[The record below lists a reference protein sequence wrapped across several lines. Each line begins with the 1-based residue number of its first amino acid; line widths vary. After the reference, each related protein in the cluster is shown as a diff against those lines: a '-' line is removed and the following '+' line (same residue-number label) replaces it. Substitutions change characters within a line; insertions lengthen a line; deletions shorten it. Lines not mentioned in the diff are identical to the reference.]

1 MWTNGMLDMR
11 NQLITGVSD
20 VADLESD
27 VDDIEWFGFDPYAP
41 TPDDEGLSTVEVD
54 DVDMNIQ
61 DHILDQLRYNIN
73 PLSNSDSFGIDLYEN
88 ALSLLLDA
96 GVVIDG

>member
-1 MWTNGMLDMR
+1 MLDMR